1 MKAIDK
7 RVSLTGL
14 RSRLVL
20 LVLIGLLPVF
30 GLVFYMSLTSQKE
43 SLASARE
50 DLLATANL
58 AALSQAKPSQAGT
71 IEGARQLL
79 DAIVSTPAVRSR
91 DMEGCIDYLWRKPLQ
106 AITRGFPR
114 TST

>member
-50 DLLATANL
+50 DLLTTANL
-58 AALSQAKPSQAGT
+58 AALSQAKP
-71 IEGARQLL
+71 E
-79 DAIVSTPAVRSR
+79 P
-91 DMEGCIDYLWRKPLQ
+91 
-106 AITRGFPR
+106 
-114 TST
+114 